1 MKTRIFLA
9 TALSMIG
16 LVFGSASPA
25 LATGEATES
34 GTEFGGSG
42 FGPTVDAA
50 VDAAVADAK
59 ADAAANGFTDCTVV
73 GVPIVTGSANPGER
87 TIFHALVVVG
97 CLP

>member
-9 TALSMIG
+9 TALSVIG
-16 LVFGSASPA
+16 LALGSGSPA
-25 LATGEATES
+25 LAGEATEPR
-34 GTEFGGSG
+34 TEFSGSG
-42 FGPTVDAA
+42 FGPTADAA

-73 GVPIVTGSANPGER
+73 GDPIVTASANPGER
-87 TIFHALVVVG
+87 TIFNALVVVG